1 MNVLVMWRNT
11 IVARYEYK
19 ILNALLDSYES
30 SLLSRGE
37 NKVSIHIQYVFSKK
51 NLPSYFDESSLDYE
65 DIHTCVKQLEKKG
78 FLSIVW
84 KQGKQDYIIEK
95 VLLNTD
101 ALYDVYKYLKRVP
114 KSENEK
120 NMLALLGE
128 LRKKYNSPIAI
139 RFMDYL
145 MTRIREG
152 KTVKEYIDLA
162 DSGQIENLIKALF
175 FIETNNESCYIREFS
190 IRYFHDSKIFENMT
204 GKISKV
210 WKKFGVD
217 NEFEHIESVLAE
229 HLIYSTPNYV
239 YIKGSVILELN
250 QQRIDLESL
259 SQGMGLSGEDIS
271 LLSVFGKTET
281 KKVITI
287 ENLTTFFRW
296 KEKDSIII
304 YLGGYHNSLRRW
316 LLKMIYEQM
325 PNVEYFHFGDIDV
338 GGFEIY
344 EDLCRKTGIPFR
356 IYHMGVD
363 ELEKNKI
370 YAKNLTEND
379 KKRLDN
385 LIQYASENERVYVD
399 VLHYM
404 KEHSVKLEQ
413 ECVGLDKK

>member
-1 MNVLVMWRNT
+1 MV
-11 IVARYEYK
+11 RYEHK

-51 NLPSYFDESSLDYE
+51 NLPNYFDESSLDYE
-65 DIHTCVKQLEKKG
+65 EIHACVKELEVKG

-84 KQGKQDYIIEK
+84 KQGKEDYIIEK

-101 ALYDVYKYLKRVP
+101 ALYDVYKYLKRIP

-120 NMLALLGE
+120 SALALLGE
-128 LRKKYNSPIAI
+128 LRQKYNSPIADK
-139 RFMDYL
+139 FKVYL
-145 MTRIREG
+145 MTRIKEG

-162 DSGQIENLIKALF
+162 DLGQIENLIKALF
-175 FIETNNESCYIREFS
+175 FIETNKESCYIREFS
-190 IRYFHDSKIFENMT
+190 IRYFHDSKIFENML

-210 WKKFGVD
+210 WKQFGED
-217 NEFEHIESVLAE
+217 NEFDHIESVLAE

-239 YIKGSVILELN
+239 YIKGSAILELK

-259 SQGMGLSGEDIS
+259 SQGIGISGED
-271 LLSVFGKTET
+271 LLALSVFGKAET
-281 KKVITI
+281 RKVITI

-304 YLGGYHNSLRRW
+304 YLGGYHNSLRRQ
-316 LLKMIYEQM
+316 LLKMIYDQL
-325 PNVEYFHFGDIDV
+325 PNAEYFHFGDIDV

-344 EDLCRKTGIPFR
+344 EDLCRKTGIPFKL
-356 IYHMGVD
+356 YHMEIED
-363 ELEKNKI
+363 LERNQI
-370 YAKNLTEND
+370 HAKKLTDHD

-385 LIQYASENERVYVD
+385 LIQIASDNEREYID
-399 VLHYM
+399 VLQYM
-404 KEHSVKLEQ
+404 CKHNMKLEQ
-413 ECVGLDKK
+413 ECIGPKE

>member
-1 MNVLVMWRNT
+1 MV
-11 IVARYEYK
+11 RYEHK

-37 NKVSIHIQYVFSKK
+37 NKVSINIQYVFSKK
-51 NLPSYFDESSLDYE
+51 NLPDYFDESSLDYE
-65 DIHTCVKQLEKKG
+65 EIHACVKELEKKG

-84 KQGKQDYIIEK
+84 KHGKQDYIIEK
-95 VLLNTD
+95 VLLNID
-101 ALYDVYKYLKRVP
+101 ALCDVYKYLKRVP

-120 NMLALLGE
+120 NVLALLGE
-128 LRKKYNSPIAI
+128 VRKTYNSPIVI
-139 RFMDYL
+139 RFVDYL
-145 MTRIREG
+145 TARIREG
-152 KTVKEYIDLA
+152 KSVKEYIDLA
-162 DSGQIENLIKALF
+162 DLGQIENLIKALF

-204 GKISKV
+204 GRIYKV
-210 WKKFGVD
+210 WKQFGLD

-229 HLIYSTPNYV
+229 HLIYSTPNYI
-239 YIKGSVILELN
+239 YIKGSAMLKMN
-250 QQRIDLESL
+250 YQGIDIEEL
-259 SQGMGLSGEDIS
+259 SQGIGISGEDLS
-271 LLSVFGKTET
+271 SLSVYGKKET

-304 YLGGYHNSLRRW
+304 YLGGYHNSLRRQ
-316 LLKMIYEQM
+316 LLKMIYKQM
-325 PNVEYFHFGDIDV
+325 PNAEYFHFGDIDI

-344 EDLCRKTGIPFR
+344 EDLCRRTGIPFR

-363 ELEKNKI
+363 DLEENEA

-385 LIQYASENERVYVD
+385 LIQFANENEREYVD

-413 ECVGLDKK
+413 ECVGLGKK